1 MANPRFAWGID
12 IGNRALKAIKL
23 VRDGDALRMDDVE
36 VIEHEQVLSNSGDN
50 RESLIQTALANFGQR
65 HLTKGGVVSIG
76 VSGQSS
82 FARFIK
88 LPPVEEKKIP
98 EIVKFEA
105 IQQIPFPLDQVEWS
119 YQLFRQPESP
129 DVEVGIFAM
138 RRELVNQQIKYFT
151 DMDMNVQVVQMSPL
165 AVYNA
170 MYYDN
175 RLSDGTT
182 MILDLGAENAD
193 LIIADGETVWLRSVA
208 IGGNNF
214 TEALVKSFKLNF
226 AKAEELKR
234 NAQTSKYARQIFQ
247 AMRPIFADLVAEI
260 QRSIG
265 FYSSVHRDSRIKRIV
280 ALGNTFRLPTL
291 QKYLQQNLQ
300 IEVERLDAFQA
311 GAPADGRL
319 AALLNDNIAS
329 MAGAYGLALQAMGQG
344 KISSSLLPQEIRQ
357 AKIWQEKTK
366 WFATAAA
373 ICLAAA
379 GVKYGT
385 YYFHN
390 EKFES
395 NAATQ
400 TQIDRVVRDAE
411 GFDRDWSTVE
421 SSGGPDKIKVS
432 NINSL
437 QVYRDVWADLWYDI
451 TRALPAQNGESPEKL
466 KAIPRADRQQVFIE
480 SVNSQYL
487 PDLGPTLKMD
497 SENFKMLAQPSAG
510 PGGGQVQAYTPTN
523 VGGGGVDRGGR
534 FAPGRG
540 GYDEGGG
547 GRGRYVAPTPGAQ
560 DANGTGTPTPAEF
573 RGYLVTLELTSP
585 NKAAPTLVDTTLL
598 KDLMERVSQANA
610 FKEHKNYYIA
620 RAMIVRAQ
628 QISSDEV
635 RKNALKTSFDAKK
648 AAKEQAAQPVDPQR
662 GFQPVQGRGEYGGG
676 RGEYGGGRNFRDRG
690 GYDRGGYGA
699 DRGGGGAGFGAGR
712 TGTPNIP
719 APAIPR
725 PGGGGGTGAVDTA
738 EQDKL
743 NAEAYV
749 DPLYPKEQVLGDWEI
764 TVVIAVV
771 LDPKAPET
779 KTAENATASA
789 GVDPADDRR
798 AIVTPVSAV
807 H

>member
-1 MANPRFAWGID
+1 MAIPRFAWGID

-23 VRDGDALRMDDVE
+23 VRDGDALRMDDIE

-50 RESLIQTALANFGQR
+50 RESLVQTALANFAQR
-65 HLTKGGVVSIG
+65 HMTKGGVVSVG

-119 YQLFRQPESP
+119 YQLFRQPDSP

-138 RRELVNQQIKYFT
+138 RKELVNQQIKYFT

-193 LIIADGETVWLRSVA
+193 LIIAEGDSVWLRSVP

-214 TEALVKSFKLNF
+214 TEALVKSFKLSF
-226 AKAEELKR
+226 SKAEDLKR

-291 QKYLQQNLQ
+291 QKYLQLNLQ
-300 IEVERLDAFQA
+300 IEVDRLDTFQA

-344 KISSSLLPQEIRQ
+344 KIDSSLLPQEIRK

-366 WFATAAA
+366 WFAIAAGIA
-373 ICLAAA
+373 VVAA
-379 GVKYGT
+379 GVMYGN
-385 YYFHN
+385 YYLN
-390 EKFES
+390 NDKFES
-395 NAATQ
+395 NSPLESQISSAVGTATNLDSQ
-400 TQIDRVVRDAE
+400 
-411 GFDRDWSTVE
+411 WSQLE
-421 SSGGPDKIKVS
+421 SSGGPDKNKIV

-437 QVYRDVWADLWYDI
+437 QTYRDVWTNLWLDI
-451 TRALPAQNGESPEKL
+451 TRTLPAENAQDPAKL
-466 KAIPRADRQQVFIE
+466 KSTPRADRKQIFIE
-480 SVNSQYL
+480 SLNSQYQ
-487 PDLGPTLKMD
+487 PDISAALKMD
-497 SENFKMLAQPSAG
+497 ADNFKLLAQPSAG
-510 PGGGQVQAYTPTN
+510 PGGGQLQAAYAPTA
-523 VGGGGVDRGGR
+523 GGGDRGMN
-534 FAPGRG
+534 PGRG
-540 GYDEGGG
+540 RTGWEEPAYSRRSYMQPQGDSTAGSNTGDG
-547 GRGRYVAPTPGAQ
+547 TTPAAPT
-560 DANGTGTPTPAEF
+560 E
-573 RGYLVTLELTSP
+573 RGYLITIELTSP
-585 NKAAPTLVDTTLL
+585 NKAAPTLVDTNMLKVLLESDSLTNAL
-598 KDLMERVSQANA
+598 KD
-610 FKEHKNYYIA
+610 HKRYYIP
-620 RAMIVRAQ
+620 RAMIVKAQ
-628 QISSDEV
+628 QIQSDET
-635 RKNALKTSFDAKK
+635 RKAFLKQAFDTKK
-648 AAKEQAAQPVDPQR
+648 AEQERAKQPVDPSQ
-662 GFQPVQGRGEYGGG
+662 GFPTGGGEFGG
-676 RGEYGGGRNFRDRG
+676 RGNYGRGNYGRGDSGRGYGGRSGYPRGGYPSDRNFR
-690 GYDRGGYGA
+690 
-699 DRGGGGAGFGAGR
+699 
-712 TGTPNIP
+712 GTPALPPTIQ
-719 APAIPR
+719 R
-725 PGGGGGTGAVDTA
+725 PGGLGTGTDTA
-738 EQDKL
+738 DQDKA
-743 NAEAYV
+743 NAEAYM
-749 DPLYPKEQVLGDWEI
+749 DPLYPTEQVLNDWEM

-771 LDPKAPET
+771 LDPKQPDATAAATNGTSTVAPEGT
-779 KTAENATASA
+779 PAGSPAEDRR
-789 GVDPADDRR
+789 DPASR
-798 AIVTPVSAV
+798 S
-807 H
+807 